1 MPKFYRQNRKKI
13 DPRYFLNE
21 TINRDEDLEE
31 AISSKFDGEMDAMRR
46 IRPGKDMMSD
56 KSYAD
61 GYNSIAGPEIPIE
74 DIKDEITAKI
84 DYLLGRGMMDNDL
97 FAAAGALTSALMAG
111 EITDEKDIRDLHAA
125 DKDTPGGE
133 AHPDLERKILDLEQ
147 KYNLKQLNLPI
158 RRDSDRDGTSDSD
171 ELMQIA
177 RSMKDQ
183 QGND

>member
-1 MPKFYRQNRKKI
+1 MPKFYRQNKKRI

-21 TINRDEDLEE
+21 TTNRDEDLEE
-31 AISSKFDGEMDAMRR
+31 VISSRFDGEMDAMRR
-46 IRPGKDMMSD
+46 IKPGEDMMSD

-61 GYNSIAGPEIPIE
+61 GYSSVAGPEIPIE
-74 DIKDEITAKI
+74 DVKEKIEAKI

-97 FAAAGALTSALMAG
+97 FAAAGALISALMEG

-125 DKDTPGGE
+125 DKDTEGGE
-133 AHPDLERKILDLEQ
+133 AHPDLEDKIRELED

-183 QGND
+183 QGNA

>member
-1 MPKFYRQNRKKI
+1 MPKFYRQNKKKI

-21 TINRDEDLEE
+21 TTNRDEDLEE
-31 AISSKFDGEMDAMRR
+31 AISSRFDGEMDAMRG
-46 IRPGKDMMSD
+46 IKAGDDLMSD

-61 GYNSIAGPEIPIE
+61 GYNSVAGPEIPIE
-74 DIKDEITAKI
+74 DIKDQIEKKI
-84 DYLLGRGMMDNDL
+84 DYLLLRGMMDNDV
-97 FAAAGALTSALMAG
+97 FAAAGALNSALMAG

-133 AHPDLERKILDLEQ
+133 AHPDLEDKILDLEQ

-177 RSMKDQ
+177 RSMKGK
-183 QGND
+183 QGNA

>member
-1 MPKFYRQNRKKI
+1 MPKFYRQNKKKI

-31 AISSKFDGEMDAMRR
+31 AISSRFDGEMDAMRR
-46 IRPGKDMMSD
+46 IKPGEDMMSD

-61 GYNSIAGPEIPIE
+61 GYNSVAGPEIPIE
-74 DIKDEITAKI
+74 DIKDEIEEKMQ
-84 DYLLGRGMMDNDL
+84 YLLSTGRMNNNL
-97 FAAAGALTSALMAG
+97 FPAAGAVLDALMAG

-125 DKDTPGGE
+125 DKDTEGGK
-133 AHPDLERKILDLEQ
+133 AHPDLEDKIRELED

-177 RSMKDQ
+177 RSMKSG
-183 QGND
+183 QGNA